1 MSEYY
6 FFNGQLEDNRLFN
19 RALFFG
25 EGVFE
30 TFRWKGK
37 PPVLLSTHLERLKQ
51 SSSLFGIPY
60 PGDPI
65 LIQHVQNSVKES
77 THDDAYVKL
86 CLVSEGKADF
96 SSMPEGC
103 SVLVVVKKQP
113 ETKNEYS
120 LCVSKI
126 KRNQNSPLNTVKSF
140 NYMENIMAKRNA
152 IQKGFEDAIFLNI
165 NDEIVETSSCN
176 IFWVRGKSLFTPSL
190 NCGLLP
196 GTTRE
201 LVLEVARES
210 GYQVNERKYK
220 LPYLLNSDF
229 AFLTNASSGC
239 IYVNRINNQQMPSQG
254 KEYGMFKEMLFE
266 KLEWV

>member
-6 FFNGQLEDNRLFN
+6 FFNGHQEDNRLFN

-37 PPVLLSTHLERLKQ
+37 PPALLNTHLERLKQ
-51 SSSLFGIPY
+51 SASLFSIPY
-60 PGDPI
+60 PGDSALKENI
-65 LIQHVQNSVKES
+65 QNSVRES
-77 THDDAYVKL
+77 CLEDAYVKL
-86 CLVSEGKADF
+86 CLVSEGKSYF
-96 SSMPEGC
+96 SSEPDSC
-103 SVLVVVKKQP
+103 SVIVVVKKQP
-113 ETKNEYS
+113 ESKNEYS

-126 KRNQNSPLNTVKSF
+126 KRNQNSPLNSVKSF

-152 IQKGFEDAIFLNI
+152 VNKGFDDAIFLNI

-176 IFWVRGKSLFTPSL
+176 IFWARGKSLFTPSL

-201 LVLEVARES
+201 LILEIAQEA
-210 GYQVNERKYK
+210 GFQVNERKYK

-229 AFLTNASSGC
+229 AFLTNASAGC

-254 KEYGMFKEMLFE
+254 EDYSMFKKMLFE
-266 KLEWV
+266 KLEWN